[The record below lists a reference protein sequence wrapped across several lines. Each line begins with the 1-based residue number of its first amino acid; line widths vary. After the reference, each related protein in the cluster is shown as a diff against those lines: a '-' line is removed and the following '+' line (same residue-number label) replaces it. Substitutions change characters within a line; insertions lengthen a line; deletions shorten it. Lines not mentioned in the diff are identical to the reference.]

1 MFVVV
6 DRDGRLG
13 QLGVEEGPKVV
24 EVNTRA
30 LHRTTTPTLPT
41 EDQLLILGAQ
51 EVGHGLKI
59 KQQGWSIIQLYSV
72 RVFLQSRIIVE
83 RFSITLCSN
92 VLNKL

>member
-1 MFVVV
+1 MPEGQQGVFVVV

-13 QLGVEEGPKVV
+13 QLGVEERPKVV

-41 EDQLLILGAQ
+41 EDKLLILGAQ
-51 EVGHGLKI
+51 EVCHGLQI

-72 RVFLQSRIIVE
+72 RGFFYNQG
-83 RFSITLCSN
+83 
-92 VLNKL
+92 